1 MKHSK
6 KLFLLEHMLFNIDS
20 LLKSGDENIPLGFC
34 DLISHPKYGL
44 KGLSGNYDDLDDIIK
59 LLLSYRKSNGASYK
73 LNSFYFRPGD
83 WIRRYLFLEDVIYV
97 ESSFRRYLPWYKRL
111 VSNIHSSGKRPWWY
125 TDFLPSEIGYPK
137 SIKY

>member
-6 KLFLLEHMLFNIDS
+6 KLLLLEQMLLNIDS

-34 DLISHPKYGL
+34 DLIWHPKYGL
-44 KGLSGNYDDLDDIIK
+44 KELRNNYDDLDNIIK
-59 LLLSYRKSNGASYK
+59 LLSSYRKSNDASYK
-73 LNSFYFRPGD
+73 LSSFYFRPGD

-111 VSNIHSSGKRPWWY
+111 VSKIHSNGVRPWWY

-137 SIKY
+137 PIKY

>member
-20 LLKSGDENIPLGFC
+20 LLKSGDKNTPLGFC
-34 DLISHPKYGL
+34 DLIYHPKYGL
-44 KGLSGNYDDLDDIIK
+44 KRLTDNYDDLDDIIE
-59 LLLSYRKSNGASYK
+59 LLLSYRKSNGASCK

-111 VSNIHSSGKRPWWY
+111 VSNIHSNGVRPWWY
-125 TDFLPSEIGYPK
+125 TGFLPSEIGYPK
-137 SIKY
+137 PIKY